1 MIRHVV
7 FDMGNVLIRWDP
19 DKIIARQGVAGADAR
34 LLRREVFDCSE
45 WPALDRGSMTQEEAL
60 RLMDRRLPQ
69 HLHAAAERCVR
80 DWWKDE
86 LIWTEGMDALI
97 REIRALGF
105 DVYILS
111 NASSHLHGYA
121 DRLPGAGCWS
131 GMIVSADWKL
141 LKPEREIY
149 ERLFEQYG
157 LRPEECFFIDDNP
170 VNIDGARCAGM
181 PGTVFFNDMARLRRE
196 LIEAGIPVRPE
207 EEEER

>member
-7 FDMGNVLIRWDP
+7 FDMGNVLLRWDP

-34 LLRREVFDCSE
+34 LLRREVFECSE

-80 DWWKDE
+80 GWWKDE

-111 NASSHLHGYA
+111 NASSHLHGYV

-157 LRPEECFFIDDNP
+157 LRPEDCFFIDDNLLTT
-170 VNIDGARCAGM
+170 NDGHLALTRRGLF
-181 PGTVFFNDMARLRRE
+181 VSDMVISGLM
-196 LIEAGIPVRPE
+196 LVDD
-207 EEEER
+207 